1 MWFLRT
7 KAECRT
13 VTYCDLNPNGWDSCQ
28 TELDLWQRPAPEWP
42 PESGVPQQPIRGLG
56 RIFHVLGMPGLAI
69 HISTSVA
76 IRHLPRI
83 GILSLCLGA
92 EPCGAVGPG
101 HCACNAKGNAKWLT
115 NSNRAWDD
123 EEVVKKSSRSV
134 IKTPSKRQIFLGCL
148 GKCKKCLG
156 NVFICLVFNL
166 IEHSMRFNVPT
177 RESKSDTS

>member
-1 MWFLRT
+1 MGQLS
-7 KAECRT
+7 
-13 VTYCDLNPNGWDSCQ
+13 NGVR
-28 TELDLWQRPAPEWP
+28 LWQRPAPEGP

-69 HISTSVA
+69 GNSYFIYFNFIFQHPLQSGY
-76 IRHLPRI
+76 LPRI

-123 EEVVKKSSRSV
+123 EDIVEKRHQNARSFWDVWENAKDAWEMCSSAW
-134 IKTPSKRQIFLGCL
+134 FL
-148 GKCKKCLG
+148 
-156 NVFICLVFNL
+156 IW
-166 IEHSMRFNVPT
+166 
-177 RESKSDTS
+177 